1 MSFWYLQ
8 FSQKT
13 NEKNIKMYH
22 DKTKGQLISKC
33 SFGIFKSPKKG
44 TKKIDFTT
52 MVPQVKLFS
61 FFFWENW
68 RHQKDILKLT
78 DLYRMPRTL
87 CLKWLKTKWDTILNI
102 YKKIVFYHGAQG
114 IKHNLGWSPM
124 DAILMILDLWLYIHG
139 KHFSKLYIFLQK
151 AICLLFSIENKP
163 KPYLITLQE
172 SC

>member
-1 MSFWYLQ
+1 MTFKSCYTISKSSWNQPLTAKKWSHIRNQ
-8 FSQKT
+8 SWRLPININKQQKRALWKFQ
-13 NEKNIKMYH
+13 NAIFEKNIKMYH

-102 YKKIVFYHGAQG
+102 YKK
-114 IKHNLGWSPM
+114 N
-124 DAILMILDLWLYIHG
+124 
-139 KHFSKLYIFLQK
+139 
-151 AICLLFSIENKP
+151 CLLSWCTRDK
-163 KPYLITLQE
+163 T
-172 SC
+172 